1 MADTWK
7 PKDLR
12 LNIVN
17 DWATLGPK
25 LTGRVHDYGGDDDSF
40 FLNNSS
46 ELLEDAMADLTDP
59 PANAEFVF
67 IDNGGHGASPHSTT
81 ELLTIM
87 YNAMIDDRP

>member
-1 MADTWK
+1 VADAWK
-7 PKDLR
+7 PMDLR
-12 LNIVN
+12 LKIVN
-17 DWATLGPK
+17 NWATLGAK

-46 ELLEDAMADLTDP
+46 ELLKAAMAGLTNP

-67 IDNGGHGASPHSTT
+67 IDNGGHGASPYSTT

-87 YNAMIDDRP
+87 YNAMIADKP